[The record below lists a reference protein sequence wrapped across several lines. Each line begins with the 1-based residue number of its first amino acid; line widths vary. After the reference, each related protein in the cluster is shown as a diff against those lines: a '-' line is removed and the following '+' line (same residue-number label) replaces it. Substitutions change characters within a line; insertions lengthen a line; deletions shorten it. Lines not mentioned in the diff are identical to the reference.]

1 MPERVRRWLL
11 GSGAHWLRWAAL
23 RLLGLA
29 NVWRARRTPAASA
42 DVVRILLFHA
52 FGMGG
57 TIRTV
62 LNLSGHLAQGRHVE
76 IISVVRTRDRPFFDV
91 PPGVEVST
99 LDDRT
104 REKTGVAGLLAR
116 LPSVLVPTT
125 EPVYRSCSLW
135 TDVLLVRCL
144 RGLRGGTLITTRPA
158 LNLFA
163 AAFAPPEV
171 ITIGQE
177 HRHLAAH
184 KLALRKV
191 ITRRYGRLD
200 ALVTLTEPDRDRYA
214 ALLPHLP
221 LACIPNALPALGGG
235 RASLEGRSAVAI
247 GRLDRVKGFDLLIA
261 AWRMVADRHPEWNL
275 RIFGS
280 GPWLGGLAA
289 QIEEAGLEDKVF
301 LMGRTDRVGEELCRA
316 GMFVLSSRSEGRPM
330 VLLEAMSKGLPV
342 VAFDCPTGPAE
353 MIDDRVDGRLVPAED
368 VEGLARTICDLI
380 EDDQARRE
388 LGAAAIRTAAA
399 YDLSV
404 IGREW
409 DHLLDGLVE
418 VRNRRARQT
427 VAEPASISE
436 APRAS
441 ALRSEMPAE
450 SRPR

>member
-1 MPERVRRWLL
+1 VPECVRGWLL
-11 GSGAHWLRWAAL
+11 GSGARWLRWTAL

-62 LNLSGHLAQGRHVE
+62 LNLSGYLAQGREVE

-91 PPGVEVST
+91 PPGVKVST

-104 REKTGVAGLLAR
+104 REKSGVAGLLAR

-135 TDVLLVRCL
+135 TDLLLVRYL
-144 RGLRGGTLITTRPA
+144 RALRGGTLITTRPG

-177 HRHLAAH
+177 HRHLTAH
-184 KLALRKV
+184 KDSLRKV
-191 ITRRYGRLD
+191 IVRRYGRLD
-200 ALVTLTEPDRDRYA
+200 ALVTLTKPDHDRYA
-214 ALLPHLP
+214 ALLPDLR

-235 RASLEGRSAVAI
+235 RAPLDSESAVAI
-247 GRLDRVKGFDLLIA
+247 GRLDRIKGFDLLIS

-280 GPWLGGLAA
+280 GPCLGGLAT
-289 QIEEAGLEDKVF
+289 QIQEAGLEDKVF
-301 LMGRTDRVGEELCRA
+301 LMGRTDRVGEELCKA
-316 GMFVLSSRSEGRPM
+316 GMFVLSSRSEGMPM

-342 VAFDCPTGPAE
+342 VAFDCPTGPADL
-353 MIDDRVDGRLVPAED
+353 INDGVDGQLVEAED
-368 VEGLARTICDLI
+368 VEGLADTICELI
-380 EDDQARRE
+380 EDDRRRRE
-388 LGAAAIRTAAA
+388 LGAMAARTAAA
-399 YDLSV
+399 YDLAV
-404 IGREW
+404 IGGQW
-409 DHLLDGLVE
+409 DDLLDELVR
-418 VRNRRARQT
+418 VRNRI
-427 VAEPASISE
+427 V
-436 APRAS
+436 
-441 ALRSEMPAE
+441 
-450 SRPR
+450 